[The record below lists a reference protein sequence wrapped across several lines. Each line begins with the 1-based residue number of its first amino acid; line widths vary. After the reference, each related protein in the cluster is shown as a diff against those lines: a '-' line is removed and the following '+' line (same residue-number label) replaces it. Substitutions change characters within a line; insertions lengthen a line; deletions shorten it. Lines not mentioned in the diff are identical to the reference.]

1 MSFQE
6 IKSEPLG
13 EEVEGTHEHL
23 NDRAEDISNICFDYE
38 DDNKIPIKEEI
49 KEKIKPE
56 PLPKDSI
63 NVEIDQEKSDLQAIV
78 EKLLIEKQ
86 TLLKDIEKFA
96 ELEVEN
102 QILKSKNNKLQVKNQ
117 NLKSEKK
124 YMKRQL
130 EEKEKEFQ
138 ELSLDN
144 KCEICSWRPP
154 PGDWHSKSFRQK
166 SIQCVSKH
174 KETMHGIRRHSK
186 TYKCISC
193 SESFDEIGNLKKH
206 LKIEHAKRRDYRC
219 DICSKDFGTMHD
231 FKRHVKNH
239 KK

>member
-13 EEVEGTHEHL
+13 GEVEGA
-23 NDRAEDISNICFDYE
+23 DDYSNIVFDYE
-38 DDNKIPIKEEI
+38 DENIISPKEEIKEEI
-49 KEKIKPE
+49 KPE
-56 PLPKDSI
+56 PLDKDNIDADSDVI
-63 NVEIDQEKSDLQAIV
+63 DVEIDQEKSDLQAMV
-78 EKLLIEKQ
+78 DKLLIEKQ
-86 TLLKDIEKFA
+86 TLLKDIEKYA

-144 KCEICSWRPP
+144 KCEICSWRPT
-154 PGDWHSKSFRQK
+154 PGNWHSKLFREK

-193 SESFDEIGNLKKH
+193 LKSFDEISNLKKH

-219 DICSKDFGTMHD
+219 DICRKDFGTMHD
-231 FKRHVKNH
+231 FKRHLKNH